1 MRVFPTRPVLL
12 LPLVT
17 AAVLGAVSRAS
28 AGDPVTWRTDYNS
41 ARKEAS
47 ERGLPLL
54 VVIGTENCFWC
65 KKLEAGPF
73 RDPAVL
79 AQLAD
84 NFVTLKVDANKEPT
98 LARAL
103 KVQSYPTLVLAGP
116 DGKIHGFIEGY
127 LESDRLIDNLKR
139 TVTASTTSD
148 GTARDFEQASRAL
161 AVGDYPRAVGLL
173 KGIVKDSGEKPVGA
187 KAKQILDDVERVA
200 AGRLARAK
208 ELEQRGFTQEA
219 IDTLAEAVRTYAG
232 TQAAADA
239 ATLMTGFAAKPEGQ
253 EKLRLRAAR
262 DLLAAAR
269 EEFRSGRYCDC
280 LEKCEQLSSV
290 YPDLAEGKEAVGL
303 AAEIKGNPE
312 RLAVVCEQMNQRT
325 ATMYMTLADS
335 WAKKGQ
341 TADAIACLEKV
352 GKLCPNSRQADIA
365 QGQLTKLR
373 ANSGTAATGGIKP

>member
-28 AGDPVTWRTDYNS
+28 AADPVTWRTDYNA
-41 ARKEAS
+41 ARKEAA

-54 VVIGTENCFWC
+54 VVIGTDNCYWC

-98 LARAL
+98 LAKAL

-127 LESDRLIDNLKR
+127 LESDRLIDNLRR

-148 GTARDFEQASRAL
+148 GAARDFEQASRAL

-173 KGIVKDSGEKPVGA
+173 KGIVKDAGEKPVGA
-187 KAKQILDDVERVA
+187 KAKQILDDIERVA

-219 IDTLAEAVRTYAG
+219 VDTLAEAVRTYAG

-280 LEKCEQLSSV
+280 LEKCDQLASV
-290 YPDLAEGKEAVGL
+290 YSDLAEGKEAAGL

-312 RLAVVCEQMNQRT
+312 RLAAVCDQMNQRT
-325 ATMYMTLADS
+325 ATMYLTLAES

-341 TADAIACLEKV
+341 PAEAIACLEKV
-352 GKLCPNSRQADIA
+352 AKLCPNSRQADIA

-373 ANSGTAATGGIKP
+373 ANGGTAATGGIKP